1 MILQKGD
8 LVECQKN
15 GNICLLLSDPET
27 YRDFRVRKR
36 WFAELWDVEESKKY
50 VDYVDFDIYVK
61 VEGKGIK

>member
-15 GNICLLLSDPET
+15 GNICLLLSDPAT
-27 YRDFRVRKR
+27 HRWSFKR
-36 WFAELWDVEESKKY
+36 WFAELWDLEESKKY
-50 VDYVDFDIYVK
+50 VDYVDFDRYVK